1 MAHLSDVPEG
11 ARVDRLTVAARGL
24 AMLGGLLM
32 LVVAV
37 IVTFSTIMRWI
48 IDESVPGDIEI
59 VQIATA
65 FAVFSFLPYCQ
76 ARRGNVLVDTF
87 TLRLSARTQRRI
99 DAFWDVVYSLSAAV
113 LAWRLLVGAY
123 DTISSQT
130 VSMMLGL
137 RIGYVIAA
145 CAIMA
150 ALLAVV
156 TAVGAVR
163 LWKAAP

>member
-1 MAHLSDVPEG
+1 MAHLGDVTAG
-11 ARVDRLTVAARGL
+11 ARGDRLTVAARGL

-37 IVTFSTIMRWI
+37 IVTFSTVMRWI

-76 ARRGNVLVDTF
+76 ARHGNVLVDTF

-113 LAWRLLVGAY
+113 LAWRLLIGAY

-137 RIGYVIAA
+137 PIGYVIAA
-145 CAIMA
+145 CAAMA
-150 ALLAVV
+150 AFLAVV

-163 LWKAAP
+163 LCRARP

>member
-1 MAHLSDVPEG
+1 MAHLGDVTDG
-11 ARVDRLTVAARGL
+11 VRDDRLTIATRGL

-150 ALLAVV
+150 AFLAVV